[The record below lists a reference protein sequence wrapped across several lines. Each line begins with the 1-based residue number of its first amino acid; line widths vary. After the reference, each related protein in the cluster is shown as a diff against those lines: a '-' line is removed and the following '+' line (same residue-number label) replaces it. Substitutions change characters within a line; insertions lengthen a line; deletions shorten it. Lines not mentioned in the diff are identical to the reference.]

1 MSNKS
6 KEGEGKENPL
16 SHGRRWKR
24 SGIKQRD
31 LLHDCIQ

>member
-24 SGIKQRD
+24 SGIK
-31 LLHDCIQ
+31 